1 MPMVRASGGADHI
14 RLDLYGYA
22 SGTAEAR
29 AELGSRGSCSG
40 NGRYILKG
48 VNVDRLV
55 GISGSMSVTYTNG
68 QGQTT
73 TETLT
78 QGNTISVGNSEDITI
93 SWSGLRTFRAD
104 GTASSSGSVS
114 GSIIVDVYF

>member
-1 MPMVRASGGADHI
+1 MPMVRAGGGADHI
-14 RLDLYGYA
+14 RLDLYGYG

-48 VNVDRLV
+48 VNIDRVV
-55 GISGSMSVTYTNG
+55 GVSGSMSVSYTNA
-68 QGQTT
+68 QGQAT

-78 QGNTISVGNSEDITI
+78 QGNTIAIGNAYDVTF
-93 SWSGLRTFRAD
+93 SWSGSRTFRAD
-104 GTASSSGSVS
+104 GSASSSGSVS
-114 GSIIVDVYF
+114 GSLVVDVYF